1 MLKRSLLKKLFIILS
16 ALFILFILY
25 LFPKKTDFISINER
39 ENNAAASVIY
49 LINSNNFV
57 SRVSVPIKANN
68 EPINHAKETLEY
80 LTIGTR
86 NASFIKNGFS
96 PIIPEGTRVLSLALD
111 DGLLKINFSKEI
123 FEISADNE
131 EKMLSAII
139 FSLTT
144 IPGINKISIYI
155 EDSILH
161 ELPHSKKPLPPT
173 LDRTFGVNRT
183 YNISSIRGTVATTIY
198 YLSRFED
205 YSYFVPVTM
214 ISNTK
219 EKDPIEIIIR
229 ELTSRTMYQTNLI
242 SYLNNVQDIDF
253 EVGEDFLLIKINNEL
268 YKDLNSA
275 HLLER
280 VIYSMNLSI
289 RENYNITTVLYMT
302 NDLIFRSFFLY

>member
-1 MLKRSLLKKLFIILS
+1 MLQKSLLKKLFIVLS

-25 LFPKKTDFISINER
+25 LFPQKEDDITLNESSIQ
-39 ENNAAASVIY
+39 AATGAIY

-57 SRVSVPIKANN
+57 SRVSVAIRAKN
-68 EPINHAKETLEY
+68 PINHAKEILEY

-86 NASFIKNGFS
+86 SAGFIKNGFS
-96 PIIPEGTRVLSLALD
+96 PIIPENTKVLSIDFD
-111 DGLLKINFSKEI
+111 DGLLKVNFSKEF
-123 FEISADNE
+123 FEVSADNE

-144 IPGINKISIYI
+144 IEGVNKISIYI

-161 ELPHSKKPLPPT
+161 ELPYSKRPLPPT

-183 YNISSIRGTVATTIY
+183 YNISSVRGTVATTIY

-205 YSYFVPVTM
+205 YLYFVPVTM
-214 ISNTK
+214 INNNN

-253 EVGEDFLLIKINNEL
+253 EVGEDFLLIKLNNEL
-268 YKDLNSA
+268 YQDLNNS

-289 RENYNITTVLYMT
+289 RENYNISTVLYMS
-302 NDLIFRSFFLY
+302 NDMIFRSFFLN